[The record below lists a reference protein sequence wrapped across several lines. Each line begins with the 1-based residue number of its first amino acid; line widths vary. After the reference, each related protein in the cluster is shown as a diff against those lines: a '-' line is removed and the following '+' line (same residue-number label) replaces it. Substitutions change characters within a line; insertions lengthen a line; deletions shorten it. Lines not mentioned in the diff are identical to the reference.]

1 MWNSEFIVTTG
12 RLALSAAATTSVAW
26 IASPVHSSTMSEFSI
41 SSASELVSSS
51 GRGKPVHP
59 STPPPVQHTGSRE
72 PFLPVQRHNE
82 VRGNE
87 TGADDSDPNS
97 RTFLHC

>member
-26 IASPVHSSTMSEFSI
+26 IASPVHSSTTSELSI

-51 GRGKPVHP
+51 GRGKPVQP
-59 STPPPVQHTGSRE
+59 STGRRVSTRE
-72 PFLPVQRHNE
+72 AVKPSCRSS
-82 VRGNE
+82 
-87 TGADDSDPNS
+87 AMMK
-97 RTFLHC
+97 